1 MNYHRNC
8 SASGMFVFNNIPSV
22 MEYNRRCHC
31 FVLSAIV
38 LYVEALGVCAV
49 YQNQLP
55 SEVFYVIFYLLFS
68 LFM

>member
-1 MNYHRNC
+1 
-8 SASGMFVFNNIPSV
+8 